1 MIEAKIGAETEMSL
15 LSGADCTV
23 VTQDSVIFFF
33 FPPECNT
40 EIHTLAPVL
49 SVFVRTRQLAKKK
62 KKNIG

>member
-23 VTQDSVIFFF
+23 VAQDSGFFSS
-33 FPPECNT
+33 PECNT

-49 SVFVRTRQLAKKK
+49 PVFVRTRQHAKKK
-62 KKNIG
+62 KKNIR